1 MALPH
6 SLPGK
11 APVEPLPKIGRSV
24 VKNKKLGE
32 LHLSYID
39 GLIGNGTNFRV
50 DRKDE
55 NASFRPASDSE
66 ADLQAFQPVVRDLR
80 AHQGDG
86 YDIHIEHTLSD
97 HGDGLVDLVLVSLH
111 KV

>member
-1 MALPH
+1 M
-6 SLPGK
+6 
-11 APVEPLPKIGRSV
+11 
-24 VKNKKLGE
+24 
-32 LHLSYID
+32 SYID
-39 GLIGNGTNFRV
+39 SLIENGTNFRV

-86 YDIHIEHTLSD
+86 YDIHIEHTLSE
-97 HGDGLVDLVLVSLH
+97 HGDGLVDLVLVTLH
-111 KV
+111 QD

>member
-1 MALPH
+1 MFQTCRALF
-6 SLPGK
+6 K
-11 APVEPLPKIGRSV
+11 AISATALI
-24 VKNKKLGE
+24 LGE

-39 GLIGNGTNFRV
+39 SLIENGTNFRV

-55 NASFRPASDSE
+55 TASFRPASDSE

-86 YDIHIEHTLSD
+86 YEILVEHALSD
-97 HGDGLVDLVLVSLH
+97 HGDGLVDLVLVTLDH
-111 KV
+111 D